1 MNGVKS
7 LKTNFTKEQQSKI
20 IGDLKKYFSKEN
32 FSNQK
37 VLNKLIENLE
47 KEKVPEI
54 FKTPEKNEA
63 KLQQYKCK
71 LKLIK
76 T

>member
-1 MNGVKS
+1 MKCVKS
-7 LKTNFTKEQQSKI
+7 LKTNFTKEQQSEI
-20 IGDLKKYFSKEN
+20 IKDLKEYFSKEN

-54 FKTPEKNEA
+54 FKNPEKNEA
-63 KLQQYKCK
+63 KLKQYKCK
-71 LKLIK
+71 
-76 T
+76 